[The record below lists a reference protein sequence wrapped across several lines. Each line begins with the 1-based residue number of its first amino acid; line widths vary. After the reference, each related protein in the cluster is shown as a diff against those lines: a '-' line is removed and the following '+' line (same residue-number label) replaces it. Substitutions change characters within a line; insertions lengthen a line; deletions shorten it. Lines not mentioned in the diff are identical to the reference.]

1 MLKRRNVKELEER
14 LGECRP
20 KLQGE
25 ERDANRLVTA
35 QVEGYLKDISAKG
48 KPVEVSDDASP
59 DSEQTQDVP
68 MASYKVAGDASSSGT
83 GPSLGSVPVDA
94 SASFARGQEL
104 MHLGMT
110 EALPPF
116 DVMEEL

>member
-1 MLKRRNVKELEER
+1 M
-14 LGECRP
+14 
-20 KLQGE
+20 
-25 ERDANRLVTA
+25 AA
-35 QVEGYLKDISAKG
+35 QVEGYLKDISSSKG
-48 KPVEVSDDASP
+48 KPVDVLDDASP

-68 MASYKVAGDASSSGT
+68 MTSYRFAGDASSSST
-83 GPSLGSVPVDA
+83 MPSSNSLPLPFDA
-94 SASFARGQEL
+94 GASFARGQEL